1 MSKPTASPHDAVF
14 KAFLTHPETARDF
27 LLLHLPSNLLKVCN
41 LDTLKL
47 ESGSFVEDDL
57 RACYSDVLYLVRV
70 MAGAVHSNGREPLPS
85 RF

>member
-27 LLLHLPSNLLKVCN
+27 LQLHLPSNLLKVCN

-47 ESGSFVEDDL
+47 ESGSFIEDDL
-57 RACYSDVLYLVRV
+57 RACYSDVLYALDTARGTGTST
-70 MAGAVHSNGREPLPS
+70 A
-85 RF
+85 